1 MSEKSEKPVFK
12 INQKLF
18 NQLNNWQEKMEEKEK
33 AEAEVEI
40 EVEIEAN
47 NQDKKLSDSQKEKD

>member
-1 MSEKSEKPVFK
+1 MSEKPVFK

-18 NQLNNWQEKMEEKEK
+18 KQLNDWQEKMDAKERNE
-33 AEAEVEI
+33 AAAEVE
-40 EVEIEAN
+40 VDAN

>member
-1 MSEKSEKPVFK
+1 MSEKPVFN

-18 NQLNNWQEKMEEKEK
+18 NQLKNWQEKMDGKEK
-33 AEAEVEI
+33 PEAEAEVD
-40 EVEIEAN
+40 AN

>member
-1 MSEKSEKPVFK
+1 MSEKPVFK

-18 NQLNNWQEKMEEKEK
+18 NQLNDWQERMEAKAKTE
-33 AEAEVEI
+33 AEA
-40 EVEIEAN
+40 EIEAN